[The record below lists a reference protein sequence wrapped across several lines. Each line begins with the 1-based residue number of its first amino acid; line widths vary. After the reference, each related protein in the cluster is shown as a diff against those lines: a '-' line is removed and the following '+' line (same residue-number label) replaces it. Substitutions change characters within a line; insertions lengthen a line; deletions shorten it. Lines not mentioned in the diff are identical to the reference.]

1 MKNIDKL
8 TIKCIIAL
16 KEFYTKA
23 EVYNLLRKPKELT
36 ATEKIEAAVV
46 AFIDEGKFLEITVAD
61 ITEKA
66 GVGKSTFYRNYRDK
80 YDVLEQLISGFLER
94 CANIVVRLF
103 IKKDITH
110 KEVLSIIVKAGL
122 RADSE
127 LFRAN
132 DAVLVSHAV
141 GTKDIRIIEMIHKK
155 VSEICFN
162 MLVEMG
168 MSEEG
173 AAFCTEFFVG
183 ANVIY
188 ILSNFYKTGKVDFE
202 TVELSFKLMEG
213 GLGNEHF

>member
-1 MKNIDKL
+1 MH
-8 TIKCIIAL
+8 
-16 KEFYTKA
+16 
-23 EVYNLLRKPKELT
+23 RKSKELSS
-36 ATEKIEAAVV
+36 TEKIEAAVV

-61 ITEKA
+61 IAEKA
-66 GVGKSTFYRNYRDK
+66 GVGKSTFYRNYKDK
-80 YDVLEQLISGFLER
+80 YDVLEQLISDFLER

-122 RADSE
+122 RADNE
-127 LFRAN
+127 LFRAK
-132 DAVLVSHAV
+132 DVVLVSRAV
-141 GTKDIRIIEMIHKK
+141 GTNDIRIIEMIHKK

-162 MLVEMG
+162 MLTEMG

-173 AAFCTEFFVG
+173 AAFCAEFFVG

-202 TVELSFKLMEG
+202 TVDLSFRLMEG
-213 GLGNEHF
+213 GLHNEHF

>member
-1 MKNIDKL
+1 M
-8 TIKCIIAL
+8 
-16 KEFYTKA
+16 
-23 EVYNLLRKPKELT
+23 LRKPKELT
-36 ATEKIEAAVV
+36 STEKIEAAVV
-46 AFIDEGKFLEITVAD
+46 AFIDEGKFSEITVAD
-61 ITEKA
+61 ITGKS
-66 GVGKSTFYRNYRDK
+66 GVGKSTFYRNYKDK

-110 KEVLSIIVKAGL
+110 KEVLSIFLKAG
-122 RADSE
+122 
-127 LFRAN
+127 FRMDNEFFFAK
-132 DAVLVSHAV
+132 DAVLVSRAV

-162 MLVEMG
+162 MLTEMG

-173 AAFCTEFFVG
+173 AAFCAEFFVG

-202 TVELSFKLMEG
+202 TVELSFKLLEG
-213 GLGNEHF
+213 GLLNEHF

>member
-1 MKNIDKL
+1 M
-8 TIKCIIAL
+8 
-16 KEFYTKA
+16 
-23 EVYNLLRKPKELT
+23 LRKPKELT
-36 ATEKIEAAVV
+36 STEKIEDAVV
-46 AFIDEGKFLEITVAD
+46 AFIDEGKFSEITVAD
-61 ITEKA
+61 ITGKS

-110 KEVLSIIVKAGL
+110 KEVLSILLKAQF
-122 RADSE
+122 RMDNE
-127 LFRAN
+127 LFFAK
-132 DAVLVSHAV
+132 DAILVSRAV

-162 MLVEMG
+162 MLTEMG

>member
-1 MKNIDKL
+1 MIRKSEDL
-8 TIKCIIAL
+8 TS
-16 KEFYTKA
+16 
-23 EVYNLLRKPKELT
+23 
-36 ATEKIEAAVV
+36 TEKIEAAVV
-46 AFIDEGKFLEITVAD
+46 AFIDEGKFSEITVAD

-66 GVGKSTFYRNYRDK
+66 GVGKSTFYRNYKDK

-110 KEVLSIIVKAGL
+110 KEVLSIIVKAGF
-122 RADSE
+122 RTDNE
-127 LFRAN
+127 FFRAK
-132 DAVLVSHAV
+132 DVVLVSHAV
-141 GTKDIRIIEMIHKK
+141 GTKDIRIIEMIHKR
-155 VSEICFN
+155 VSGICFDK
-162 MLVEMG
+162 LTESG

-183 ANVIY
+183 ANLIY

-213 GLGNEHF
+213 GLRNEHF